1 MKFALNLL
9 ALWAVISLSACQAQA
24 NENENSNAT
33 MAVDTSKLASAT
45 FGAGCFWCVEAVFEE
60 LKGVVDAEAGYSGGH
75 IKNPGYREVCTGRT
89 GHAEVARIYYDP
101 NVITFEQL
109 VTVFFHTHDPTTL
122 NRQGADR
129 GTQYRSAIFYHDA
142 EQKEVAERV
151 MQEIDASDL
160 WSDPIVTEISP
171 LENYYVAE
179 EYHQQYYENNSSQ
192 PYCSVVIA
200 PKLKKMRTEF
210 KDWLKK

>member
-101 NVITFEQL
+101 SVITFEQL

-151 MQEIDASDL
+151 MKEIDASDL

-210 KDWLKK
+210 KDWLKE